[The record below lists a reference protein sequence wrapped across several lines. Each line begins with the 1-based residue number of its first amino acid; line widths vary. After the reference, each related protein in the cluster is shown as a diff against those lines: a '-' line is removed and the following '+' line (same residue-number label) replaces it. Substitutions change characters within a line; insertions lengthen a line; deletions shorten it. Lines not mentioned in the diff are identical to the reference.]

1 MQKVRLNK
9 YIAMCGVSGR
19 RKADELIK
27 NGNVILNGKAVR
39 DPATMVGEGDRVELN
54 GRALQ
59 VENKKIYIVL
69 NKPKGY
75 ITSMKD
81 ERERPVVMDLI
92 GDIQERIYP
101 VGRLDYNTTGL
112 LILTND
118 GELANGLTHPSKRIY
133 KTYHAKIRG
142 ELNDSKLKA
151 LRSGVDIGGFITSQ
165 SEVKIIKHSGKV
177 YNVEIKIYEGR
188 NRQVRKMFNA
198 VGCKVLELE
207 RVAIGNIIL
216 GRLKPGHY
224 RKLTRDEVTYL
235 KDITNRF

>member
-1 MQKVRLNK
+1 MEKVRLNK
-9 YIAMCGVSGR
+9 YIAMCGVAGR

-27 NGNVILNGKAVR
+27 NGNVRLNGKAVR
-39 DPATMVGEGDRVELN
+39 ELGIMVGEADKVELN
-54 GRALQ
+54 GRLLQ
-59 VENKKIYIVL
+59 LENKKIYMVL

-75 ITSMKD
+75 ITSLKD
-81 ERERPVVMDLI
+81 DRERPVVMDLI

-118 GELANGLTHPSKRIY
+118 GELANGLTHPSRRIY

-142 ELNDSKLKA
+142 ELDDSKLKM
-151 LRSGVDIGGFITSQ
+151 LRSGVDIGGFITSE
-165 SEVKIIKHSGKV
+165 SEVKIIKHSGTA
-177 YNVEIKIYEGR
+177 YSVEIKIYEGR

-198 VGCKVLELE
+198 VGCKVMELE
-207 RVAIGNIIL
+207 RVAIGEIVL

-224 RKLTRDEVTYL
+224 RKLTRDEVAYL
-235 KDITNRF
+235 KEITNP